1 MLFYEKPKNGNVFV
15 ALKKKIQ
22 TRIELVI
29 TGSPHAI
36 KKNGFICLSPS
47 APSILPIS
55 RDCGPFAQRIKK
67 KHEYHKKIIIFLHDE
82 GRARPIPIQHS
93 DYSSTP
99 SSAQSVIRTYA

>member
-36 KKNGFICLSPS
+36 KKMVLSVF
-47 APSILPIS
+47 LP
-55 RDCGPFAQRIKK
+55 
-67 KHEYHKKIIIFLHDE
+67 
-82 GRARPIPIQHS
+82 RPLLFYQFPATVDHLLKG
-93 DYSSTP
+93 
-99 SSAQSVIRTYA
+99 